1 MADKQTSQSQHNGT
15 ASQHQGDAFRKMID
29 DQLGRVASFWTEL
42 EKLETKGLEQARA
55 AIDESARLAKEG
67 MVYAAGL
74 AAEWIFC
81 VPPGAKS
88 SPKRSRSFALATVP
102 NEGWPS
108 ARAYGALYIAPSVP
122 SASGPFT
129 TASRPY

>member
-29 DQLGRVASFWTEL
+29 DQLGRVASFWSEL

-74 AAEWIFC
+74 AAEWRRMLMDASKQGAERFASNAASFTAGASAATGAAN
-81 VPPGAKS
+81 VTGTPGA
-88 SPKRSRSFALATVP
+88 
-102 NEGWPS
+102 
-108 ARAYGALYIAPSVP
+108 RA
-122 SASGPFT
+122 
-129 TASRPY
+129 